1 MGWFWFIPA
10 FHFAEGERRK
20 KWKLARKELD
30 FPLGVGSDIVDV
42 EIEMERVNETLAEP
56 PARVNSA
63 ESRAGKGEPSSTV
76 ANVAY
81 TLVSGD
87 VEDAMKAQQAVE
99 S

>member
-1 MGWFWFIPA
+1 MGWFWFVPA

-20 KWKLARKELD
+20 KWKLTRKELD

-42 EIEMERVNETLAEP
+42 EIDMESVGETLAEP
-56 PARVNSA
+56 PARVSSI

-76 ANVAY
+76 ANIAH

-87 VEDAMKAQQAVE
+87 AEDAARMHQAVE